1 MTTTDHAPRPVPPRR
16 SWRRGKKDPSP
27 ALRPV
32 EPTAAPHS
40 RAEEHQPT
48 PAPRREK
55 KDREL
60 WGKVAQARDKVADVI
75 LPESDDENDEVASYP
90 RWPVMILSG
99 SAFVAIWGGWVAL
112 GLMCGF
118 GPVNLLPGIGSGLT
132 VNLAITLPLGM
143 EVYAA
148 YALGAWLTRRR
159 INSKARTF
167 AKWSSLFS
175 LTLGWGGQ
183 VVYHLLA
190 SRGIEQAPWQV
201 VVAVSGIPVL
211 VLAFGAGLAH
221 LLTVPHKRT
230 RRPGVTAAAPLE
242 DVPAPVT
249 TPVAATVP
257 VVAEA
262 PAPVA
267 ATAASAEPAP
277 WGGALDPAPAAC
289 PGRGRGPCPRGR
301 HRSSARRLPRG
312 DQRAR
317 PPDPGSRDRAV
328 LPAGDRRADQR
339 RQGHGRACLGRA
351 PHLPRRTR
359 SAAACQARG
368 RRARAERTPS
378 PRGARAAVSV
388 NNGRAGTEPRPTPGR
403 GRGRNCTSIL
413 LLFRSVPGVECDR
426 GPGPARRAPLRY
438 DPARWELPDCTR
450 CTRCT
455 RCAR

>member
-1 MTTTDHAPRPVPPRR
+1 MTTTEHAPHAAPPRR

-60 WGKVAQARDKVADVI
+60 WGKVAQARDMVADVI

-230 RRPGVTAAAPLE
+230 RRPGVMAAAPLE

-262 PAPVA
+262 PAPVV
-267 ATAASAEPAP
+267 ATVAPADPAP
-277 WGGALDPAPAAC
+277 WGGAPDPAPLPAPAVAAARVRAVDT
-289 PGRGRGPCPRGR
+289 GRVPVVYPEGISERDRQILALAIERC
-301 HRSSARRLPRG
+301 S
-312 DQRAR
+312 QRAIVEQMNVGKGTVGR
-317 PPDPGSRDRAV
+317 VWDEHRTFLAEHGVQLRAKREDVEPV
-328 LPAGDRRADQR
+328 L
-339 RQGHGRACLGRA
+339 
-351 PHLPRRTR
+351 
-359 SAAACQARG
+359 SAHRLH
-368 RRARAERTPS
+368 
-378 PRGARAAVSV
+378 GAR
-388 NNGRAGTEPRPTPGR
+388 
-403 GRGRNCTSIL
+403 
-413 LLFRSVPGVECDR
+413 VPLT
-426 GPGPARRAPLRY
+426 A
-438 DPARWELPDCTR
+438 
-450 CTRCT
+450 
-455 RCAR
+455 

>member
-1 MTTTDHAPRPVPPRR
+1 MTTTEHAPRPAPPRQ
-16 SWRRGKKDPSP
+16 SWPRGKKGRSSVP
-27 ALRPV
+27 RIV
-32 EPTAAPHS
+32 EPIAAPHA
-40 RAEEHQPT
+40 RAEENQPA
-48 PAPRREK
+48 PAPRRERK
-55 KDREL
+55 GREL
-60 WGKVAQARDKVADVI
+60 WGKVARARAKIADVI
-75 LPESDDENDEVASYP
+75 LPESDDEGDEVASYP

-230 RRPGVTAAAPLE
+230 RRPSVTAAAPLE

-249 TPVAATVP
+249 TPGTATFPAGAA
-257 VVAEA
+257 A
-262 PAPVA
+262 PAPVT
-267 ATAASAEPAP
+267 ATVAPAEPAP
-277 WGGALDPAPAAC
+277 WGGAPDPATLPTPVVAA
-289 PGRGRGPCPRGR
+289 
-301 HRSSARRLPRG
+301 A
-312 DQRAR
+312 RAR
-317 PPDPGSRDRAV
+317 EV
-328 LPAGDRRADQR
+328 VI
-339 RQGHGRACLGRA
+339 GRA
-351 PHLPRRTR
+351 PVVYPEGISERDRQILALAIERCSQRAIVERMNVGKGTVGRVWDEHRTFLANHGVQLRAKREDVEPGLSAHRPHGAHVLLP
-359 SAAACQARG
+359 A
-368 RRARAERTPS
+368 
-378 PRGARAAVSV
+378 
-388 NNGRAGTEPRPTPGR
+388 
-403 GRGRNCTSIL
+403 
-413 LLFRSVPGVECDR
+413 
-426 GPGPARRAPLRY
+426 
-438 DPARWELPDCTR
+438 
-450 CTRCT
+450 
-455 RCAR
+455 

>member
-1 MTTTDHAPRPVPPRR
+1 M
-16 SWRRGKKDPSP
+16 
-27 ALRPV
+27 
-32 EPTAAPHS
+32 
-40 RAEEHQPT
+40 
-48 PAPRREK
+48 
-55 KDREL
+55 
-60 WGKVAQARDKVADVI
+60 I
-75 LPESDDENDEVASYP
+75 LPESDDEGDEVASYP

-230 RRPGVTAAAPLE
+230 RRPTVAVAAPARTSRHPSQRRSPRRFLSSRRRPRRSLPRLPRPNPRCGRGAGSRPL
-242 DVPAPVT
+242 PAPV
-249 TPVAATVP
+249 VAAARVRE
-257 VVAEA
+257 VV
-262 PAPVA
+262 
-267 ATAASAEPAP
+267 T
-277 WGGALDPAPAAC
+277 
-289 PGRGRGPCPRGR
+289 
-301 HRSSARRLPRG
+301 
-312 DQRAR
+312 
-317 PPDPGSRDRAV
+317 
-328 LPAGDRRADQR
+328 
-339 RQGHGRACLGRA
+339 GRA
-351 PHLPRRTR
+351 PVGYPEGISERDRQILALAIERCSQRAIVERMNVGKGTVGRVWDEHRTFLAEHGVQLR
-359 SAAACQARG
+359 ASA
-368 RRARAERTPS
+368 RTPS
-378 PRGARAAVSV
+378 P
-388 NNGRAGTEPRPTPGR
+388 
-403 GRGRNCTSIL
+403 C
-413 LLFRSVPGVECDR
+413 
-426 GPGPARRAPLRY
+426 
-438 DPARWELPDCTR
+438 
-450 CTRCT
+450 
-455 RCAR
+455 